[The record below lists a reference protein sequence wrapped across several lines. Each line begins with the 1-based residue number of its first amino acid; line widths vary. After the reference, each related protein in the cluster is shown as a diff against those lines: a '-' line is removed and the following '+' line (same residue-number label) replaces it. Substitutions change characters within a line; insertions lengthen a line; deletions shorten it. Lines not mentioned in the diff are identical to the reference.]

1 MAKESKAE
9 KIKRQQKTTEQY
21 GNQRLKIKA
30 ERDYASLAMLPR
42 DASVVSPQNRGW
54 ISGRPPG
61 QRRRYGRSGFY
72 FGSSPARAC
81 CQYSETCCQNE
92 PCSKTV

>member
-9 KIKRQQKTTEQY
+9 KLKRQQKTTEQY
-21 GNQRLKIKA
+21 GDQRLKIKA

-61 QRRRYGRSGFY
+61 SGADMEEPGFY

-81 CQYSETCCQNE
+81 CQ
-92 PCSKTV
+92 

>member
-1 MAKESKAE
+1 M
-9 KIKRQQKTTEQY
+9 
-21 GNQRLKIKA
+21 RLWLCVPETPLWSTLRTA
-30 ERDYASLAMLPR
+30 AGFQGAL
-42 DASVVSPQNRGW
+42 RG
-54 ISGRPPG
+54 SGADMEG
-61 QRRRYGRSGFY
+61 SGFY